1 MFRCDPIFIPSPK
14 GYHKVAFAC
23 ASAIGTRPSETFIYA
38 SNMMKM
44 PIAVATPPKG
54 EVWFIDNGKIT
65 KDAPKRQLGETR

>member
-1 MFRCDPIFIPSPK
+1 
-14 GYHKVAFAC
+14 
-23 ASAIGTRPSETFIYA
+23 
-38 SNMMKM
+38 MMKM